1 MYLFDKRGL
10 FHDRDKDGEEGA
22 KDGAEQTCSVTKE
35 MICLGNDLEKRE
47 GNKEV
52 AGENKMTKDKFCS
65 NKNKNA

>member
-22 KDGAEQTCSVTKE
+22 KDGAKQTCSVTTE

-52 AGENKMTKDKFCS
+52 AGYIL
-65 NKNKNA
+65 